1 MKSIATYAPTF
12 YGDIFMNGFD
22 LWFSH
27 PVERLHCASSIF
39 SKVSDI
45 PITLEKKSLKS
56 KLAHNQLIQQEH
68 QRLYIS
74 RLRCKT
80 KNLEEKDG
88 QTQLLCYVSL
98 IRACNK
104 VL

>member
-1 MKSIATYAPTF
+1 MFLRHKNSSGDKKRKSF
-12 YGDIFMNGFD
+12 EEEGIFK
-22 LWFSH
+22 
-27 PVERLHCASSIF
+27 AI
-39 SKVSDI
+39 
-45 PITLEKKSLKS
+45 
-56 KLAHNQLIQQEH
+56 
-68 QRLYIS
+68 
-74 RLRCKT
+74 CKETVVKEYYLT

>member
-1 MKSIATYAPTF
+1 MIRAIIFLNKNLENGEIYKYDVDLSLVQSQVKYWADLKECPTL
-12 YGDIFMNGFD
+12 DITPG
-22 LWFSH
+22 
-27 PVERLHCASSIF
+27 
-39 SKVSDI
+39 
-45 PITLEKKSLKS
+45 
-56 KLAHNQLIQQEH
+56 
-68 QRLYIS
+68 
-74 RLRCKT
+74 

>member
-1 MKSIATYAPTF
+1 MIQSLRYKALALSEFVGSEKRTETEYAIRALSLQKTDIA
-12 YGDIFMNGFD
+12 IF
-22 LWFSH
+22 
-27 PVERLHCASSIF
+27 AI
-39 SKVSDI
+39 
-45 PITLEKKSLKS
+45 
-56 KLAHNQLIQQEH
+56 
-68 QRLYIS
+68 
-74 RLRCKT
+74 

>member
-1 MKSIATYAPTF
+1 MLQENY
-12 YGDIFMNGFD
+12 DCCNLHGFVVAF
-22 LWFSH
+22 LEIQGKHKEAFS
-27 PVERLHCASSIF
+27 
-39 SKVSDI
+39 
-45 PITLEKKSLKS
+45 TLGES
-56 KLAHNQLIQQEH
+56 
-68 QRLYIS
+68 
-74 RLRCKT
+74 

>member
-1 MKSIATYAPTF
+1 MANLVNYCPHFLKVQQIGRSLNPILTEGVWKLFA
-12 YGDIFMNGFD
+12 DIRY
-22 LWFSH
+22 
-27 PVERLHCASSIF
+27 VTI
-39 SKVSDI
+39 
-45 PITLEKKSLKS
+45 
-56 KLAHNQLIQQEH
+56 
-68 QRLYIS
+68 
-74 RLRCKT
+74 

>member
-1 MKSIATYAPTF
+1 MDSFELWDHPFKTLTFFWGGRGQNWPDLPKDSCRKLPTK
-12 YGDIFMNGFD
+12 GIGFKIHKN
-22 LWFSH
+22 L
-27 PVERLHCASSIF
+27 P
-39 SKVSDI
+39 
-45 PITLEKKSLKS
+45 TSLMDGP
-56 KLAHNQLIQQEH
+56 
-68 QRLYIS
+68 
-74 RLRCKT
+74 

>member
-1 MKSIATYAPTF
+1 M
-12 YGDIFMNGFD
+12 
-22 LWFSH
+22 
-27 PVERLHCASSIF
+27 EESSIF
-39 SKVSDI
+39 SSAL
-45 PITLEKKSLKS
+45 TLVFLENRLENLKG
-56 KLAHNQLIQQEH
+56 LIQFQET
-68 QRLYIS
+68 QI
-74 RLRCKT
+74 T